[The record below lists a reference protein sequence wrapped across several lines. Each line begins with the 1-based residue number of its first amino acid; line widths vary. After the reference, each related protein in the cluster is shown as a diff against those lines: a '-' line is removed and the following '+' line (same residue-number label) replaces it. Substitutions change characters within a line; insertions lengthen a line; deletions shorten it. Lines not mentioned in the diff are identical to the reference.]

1 MDKDSAVVYAGAF
14 HNKLKNFLN
23 IVAYRLFSCIF
34 YNVFS
39 SKSFRKK
46 KFKFCL
52 SVFKSTVRIRIRVS
66 KKLRPDPKNI
76 LIRIGNTHNFSKR
89 ILIKHS
95 ITGMTEE
102 EINTFIRRLDKILHK
117 VQDPPIFYLYCYL
130 VQVGICINY
139 YLGLL

>member
-1 MDKDSAVVYAGAF
+1 M
-14 HNKLKNFLN
+14 
-23 IVAYRLFSCIF
+23 
-34 YNVFS
+34 
-39 SKSFRKK
+39 
-46 KFKFCL
+46 

-76 LIRIGNTHNFSKR
+76 LIRIGNTHNFSKK

-117 VQDPPIFYLYCYL
+117 VQDPPIFYFFLLFGPGWNLYKLLSRL
-130 VQVGICINY
+130 VVGSSVQPGGECDGKGPGADALMTFPIWRPIS
-139 YLGLL
+139 